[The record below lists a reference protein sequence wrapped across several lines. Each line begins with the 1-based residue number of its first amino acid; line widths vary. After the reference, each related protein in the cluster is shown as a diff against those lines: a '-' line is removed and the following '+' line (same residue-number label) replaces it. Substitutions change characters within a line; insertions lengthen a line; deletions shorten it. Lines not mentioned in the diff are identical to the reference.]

1 MKRSK
6 IERKLTFSI
15 SIPYQKSSFNFLL
28 FFRSNVDIIL
38 PLRGKWQE
46 YYRDF
51 SWTLHPASPKDKY
64 LWKPSSL
71 DQIQKINICAIIKI
85 ETLLVLCQFLHA
97 FISGGVGGSWCSI
110 RSLMKCIDLW
120 NPSGNQDTK
129 SSCHSKETSS
139 CCPFL
144 VTPAPKLQSLAITA
158 QFSIGTFCN
167 KLPECFIK
175 WNHAV
180 FQDWL
185 FFFFFFS

>member
-1 MKRSK
+1 MPVSAC
-6 IERKLTFSI
+6 FH
-15 SIPYQKSSFNFLL
+15 
-28 FFRSNVDIIL
+28 FR
-38 PLRGKWQE
+38 RG
-46 YYRDF
+46 
-51 SWTLHPASPKDKY
+51 
-64 LWKPSSL
+64 
-71 DQIQKINICAIIKI
+71 
-85 ETLLVLCQFLHA
+85 
-97 FISGGVGGSWCSI
+97 GGSSCSI

-120 NPSGNQDTK
+120 NPGGNQDTK

-185 FFFFFFS
+185 FFFFLVSILPLKSSPIFVYISNLFLLLLSHIRWHKYTAIAKRIFS